1 MTKKI
6 PSLENSNKER
16 LLFVCKNL
24 QNLAKYHEDK
34 IAKLEMKVE
43 RLERENTELETKNIK
58 LTLFALAH
66 TEI

>member
-6 PSLENSNKER
+6 PSLENSSKKR

-24 QNLAKYHEDK
+24 QDLAKYHETK

-43 RLERENTELETKNIK
+43 RLERENLELIK
-58 LTLFALAH
+58 FPLSHIDT
-66 TEI
+66 I

>member
-6 PSLENSNKER
+6 PSLENSSKER

-34 IAKLEMKVE
+34 IAKLEMIVE
-43 RLERENTELETKNIK
+43 RLERENIK
-58 LTLFALAH
+58 LTLFPLAH

>member
-43 RLERENTELETKNIK
+43 RLERENTELRN
-58 LTLFALAH
+58 LPLAH
-66 TEI
+66 IDFL